1 MNAMEGATVMKRF
14 YFSVVLGLAALGLCA
29 ENPLRM
35 PEYRQSLKLE
45 FRTPEEARKAELKK
59 MELPD
64 GKKNR
69 LFHPLGRYQQP
80 SFENGTGA
88 TAAQILLKKIQEN
101 PEYMKNETVK
111 LQGNLV
117 FRESTAPP
125 RSC

>member
-29 ENPLRM
+29 ENPLGM

-64 GKKNR
+64 GKKIAFSTRWDDTNNR
-69 LFHPLGRYQQP
+69 HLKM
-80 SFENGTGA
+80 
-88 TAAQILLKKIQEN
+88 AQEQL
-101 PEYMKNETVK
+101 PHR
-111 LQGNLV
+111 
-117 FRESTAPP
+117 F
-125 RSC
+125 C